1 MPIISIV
8 KTVDSNN
15 EVGTLAFTDQ
25 IETNTHK
32 SYYSC
37 PTLKKSEIQST
48 EEQRIK

>member
-15 EVGTLAFTDQ
+15 EVETLAFTDQ
-25 IETNTHK
+25 IETNTQK

-37 PTLKKSEIQST
+37 PTLIKSEILFFF
-48 EEQRIK
+48 EK